1 MPVQRENVSY
11 AVSPK
16 GGILQSNV
24 LLLFNSR
31 TGGKPGMRA
40 WVSAL
45 LLLCCP
51 AWMLAKSSRWQ
62 TSLEQL
68 GLQSFDREVA
78 ALWMSQQGVVFLTP
92 DKVLVYQVNRTQEQA
107 KLAPRG
113 AAGGAGN
120 FFLNIRVLGVQ
131 DGRLLRSLDVPT
143 NGMLS
148 RVMATKDGGFLVR
161 AGTAIYLYSPD
172 FVQRASRELELEKK
186 APYES
191 WQVRISPSGA
201 EIFLLHEQV
210 YKTAEVLAD
219 NTVLHDGEAKV
230 DVEVL
235 SSETLKPVK
244 KFTLTHTLAFWA
256 PAEDFL
262 VSSNPAHSYSDMQ
275 VGIMDFNGS
284 WSPIHADFQLEKSY
298 CGYSVNAIDQ
308 QRVVL
313 YGCENFIVL
322 STAGKKVFTVNDPRF
337 IFGSTAASGGYLA
350 VSLDHYR
357 FGQEGPHGNSAMT
370 THADRVAVYDLDRR
384 SRVTQVSIHGQS
396 VYYAISPR
404 GDLAVVDGLAL
415 ELVPAGR

>member
-1 MPVQRENVSY
+1 
-11 AVSPK
+11 
-16 GGILQSNV
+16 
-24 LLLFNSR
+24 
-31 TGGKPGMRA
+31 MRA

-45 LLLCCP
+45 LLVCCP
-51 AWMLAKSSRWQ
+51 VWTLAKSPRWH

-78 ALWMSQQGVVFLTP
+78 ALWMNQQGVVFLTP
-92 DKVLVYQVNRTQEQA
+92 EKVLVYQVNRTQEQA

-113 AAGGAGN
+113 ATGGAGN
-120 FFLNIRVLGVQ
+120 FFLNIRVLNAQ
-131 DGRLLRSLDVPT
+131 DGRVLKSLDLPT
-143 NGMLS
+143 NGTLS

-186 APYES
+186 APIEG

-230 DVEVL
+230 DIEVL
-235 SSETLKPVK
+235 SSETLKPGK
-244 KFTLTHTLAFWA
+244 KFTLAHTLAFWA

-262 VSSNPAHSYSDMQ
+262 ISSNPAHSYSDTQ
-275 VGIMDFNGS
+275 VGLMDFNGS
-284 WSPIHADFQLEKSY
+284 WSPIRADFQMEKSS

-308 QRVVL
+308 QRLVL
-313 YGCENFIVL
+313 YGCENFVVL
-322 STAGKKVFTVNDPRF
+322 STAGKKVFTVSDPRF
-337 IFGSTAASGGYLA
+337 IFGSTAASGSYVA
-350 VSLDHYR
+350 VSLDHIR
-357 FGQEGPHGNSAMT
+357 FGQEGPHGNSAVT
-370 THADRVAVYDLDRR
+370 TRADRVAVYDVDRH

-404 GDLAVVDGLAL
+404 GDLAVVDGVGL

>member
-1 MPVQRENVSY
+1 
-11 AVSPK
+11 
-16 GGILQSNV
+16 
-24 LLLFNSR
+24 
-31 TGGKPGMRA
+31 MRA

-45 LLLCCP
+45 LLVCCP
-51 AWMLAKSSRWQ
+51 AWIWAKTPRWQ
-62 TSLEQL
+62 TNVEQL

-92 DKVLVYQVNRTQEQA
+92 DKILIYQVNRTQQQA

-113 AAGGAGN
+113 DTGGAGN
-120 FFLNIRVLGVQ
+120 FFLNIRVLNAQ
-131 DGRLLRSLDVPT
+131 DGRLIKSLDLPT

-148 RVMATKDGGFLVR
+148 RVMATQGGGFLVR
-161 AGTAIYLYSPD
+161 AGTAIHLYSPD

-186 APYES
+186 ASIEG

-201 EIFLLHEQV
+201 EVFLLHEQV
-210 YKTAEVLAD
+210 FKTAEVLAD

-235 SSETLKPVK
+235 SSETLQPTR
-244 KFTLTHTLAFWA
+244 KFMLAHTLAFWA

-262 VSSNPAHSYSDMQ
+262 VSSNPAHSYSDTQ

-284 WSPIHADFQLEKSY
+284 WSAIHADFQMEKSS

-308 QRVVL
+308 QRLVL

-322 STAGKKVFTVNDPRF
+322 SRDGKKVFTVNDPRF
-337 IFGSTAASGGYLA
+337 IFGSTAASGSYLA

-370 THADRVAVYDLDRR
+370 TRADRVAVYDVDRH
-384 SRVTQVSIHGQS
+384 SRVTQVSIRGES
-396 VYYAISPR
+396 AYYAISPR
-404 GDLAVVDGLAL
+404 GDLAVVDGPGL